1 MRSID
6 QLVDTLLAEMK
17 IPHEVLAPGERATW
31 SDRVRDL
38 VLKRPE
44 LARLF

>member
-6 QLVDTLLAEMK
+6 QLVDTLLEEMRIAAE
-17 IPHEVLAPGERATW
+17 PLPPGERGLW
-31 SDRVRDL
+31 LDIVRSV

-44 LARLF
+44 LAKLF